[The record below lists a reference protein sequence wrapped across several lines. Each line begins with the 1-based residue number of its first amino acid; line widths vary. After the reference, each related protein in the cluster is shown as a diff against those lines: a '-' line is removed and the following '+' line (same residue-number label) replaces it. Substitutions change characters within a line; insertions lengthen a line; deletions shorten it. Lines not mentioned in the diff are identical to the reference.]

1 MSRCAAHAVG
11 RCCLARRS
19 SPYRGDR
26 EWTRRGAWLRNRS
39 PPQPSNLTRE
49 EKAWYRVN
57 WDGKLIAIG
66 CRGHV
71 QANGRFRPAPARVG
85 QRILAMDVPAGVVI
99 ARSPRRRRTT
109 AWAREREAAA
119 SRPGSLPAA
128 HLFGPGSPAARG
140 RMAPAPRGGRPRPGA
155 VSGEGRGTT
164 PRAARGKGRNALV
177 CMVSPVGTRTH
188 DPKIRGSRSAS
199 GSWRELTLFRTTS
212 GTLGPKPALPP
223 PVLTH
228 DHPSSPSMPPGEE
241 RGTGRS
247 ARSRTC
253 DERARSAPSLTL
265 RRSSPVPYLPRPV
278 QDQRGEEKSRRRM
291 KNGTANFQL
300 GDFTICQLANEF
312 GRGRRHVVDKTA
324 EMTNGRTC
332 RNS

>member
-1 MSRCAAHAVG
+1 M
-11 RCCLARRS
+11 
-19 SPYRGDR
+19 
-26 EWTRRGAWLRNRS
+26 
-39 PPQPSNLTRE
+39 
-49 EKAWYRVN
+49 N

-109 AWAREREAAA
+109 AWARERRRPPPGLVRSPPPISSALEA
-119 SRPGSLPAA
+119 
-128 HLFGPGSPAARG
+128 
-140 RMAPAPRGGRPRPGA
+140 RPRAAEWHPPR
-155 VSGEGRGTT
+155 VEVGRVRGPFRGKGVGTT

-188 DPKIRGSRSAS
+188 DPKIKGSRSAS